1 MKYKTES
8 VVRMVIGSLGFETT
22 IREGG
27 SNLTVDMHAYGWR
40 KEGFYPHVRKT
51 GAAREGRHLFWICY
65 ATRILS
71 RSLAASIGHTLGN
84 VAAATARCQ
93 KQ

>member
-1 MKYKTES
+1 
-8 VVRMVIGSLGFETT
+8 MVIGSLGFETT

-51 GAAREGRHLFWICY
+51 GAAREVGTSSGN
-65 ATRILS
+65 ATPRGF
-71 RSLAASIGHTLGN
+71 LADHWRL
-84 VAAATARCQ
+84 R
-93 KQ
+93 